1 MKKFKKKTVHYYTLF
16 HLQLKKSSSF
26 RVYRQKQMFMSP
38 TGSGFGPLFPVE
50 RKQMK
55 NKKNDSHEN
64 KTVVTN
70 RLLIMKAKNIN
81 KNLTANIIR
90 DIIIRT

>member
-1 MKKFKKKTVHYYTLF
+1 
-16 HLQLKKSSSF
+16 
-26 RVYRQKQMFMSP
+26 MFMSP
-38 TGSGFGPLFPVE
+38 TGSGFGLLFPVE

-55 NKKNDSHEN
+55 NRKNDSHEN

>member
-1 MKKFKKKTVHYYTLF
+1 
-16 HLQLKKSSSF
+16 
-26 RVYRQKQMFMSP
+26 MFMIP
-38 TGSGFGPLFPVE
+38 TGSGFGSSFPVE

-55 NKKNDSHEN
+55 NRKNDSHEN
-64 KTVVTN
+64 KIVVRN

-90 DIIIRT
+90 EIIIRT

>member
-1 MKKFKKKTVHYYTLF
+1 
-16 HLQLKKSSSF
+16 
-26 RVYRQKQMFMSP
+26 MSP
-38 TGSGFGPLFPVE
+38 TGSGLGPLFPVE

-55 NKKNDSHEN
+55 NRKNDSHEN